1 MPGTR
6 SSVFADWKSVG
17 YALDL
22 QQFANCSR
30 YVDLLRRALYAVF
43 TAAAHDP
50 DRDAKTRSKMKGLA
64 KHLASVQ
71 FVNDIGLMYD
81 VLQELSSLSLELQ
94 KQAMTLDKADRL
106 VKRTIHVLESFVD
119 NPSEHSSEA
128 NTAKERMEFKTVEL
142 LDIVKQKAIDR
153 QQFIQSVVDNLRLWL
168 CEPDEADAQ
177 ILEDCLVFDTD
188 TWPTLPE
195 NRFGEK
201 EVRRL
206 CQRFSLDPAPESAS
220 KQAGGPAK
228 KSFTGTHG
236 ERRTWDAE
244 GVEFEAP
251 RVETPKVSR
260 GGEWEGSFPLPS
272 RLWGLWVRAP

>member
-1 MPGTR
+1 
-6 SSVFADWKSVG
+6 
-17 YALDL
+17 
-22 QQFANCSR
+22 
-30 YVDLLRRALYAVF
+30 
-43 TAAAHDP
+43 
-50 DRDAKTRSKMKGLA
+50 
-64 KHLASVQ
+64 
-71 FVNDIGLMYD
+71 
-81 VLQELSSLSLELQ
+81 
-94 KQAMTLDKADRL
+94 
-106 VKRTIHVLESFVD
+106 
-119 NPSEHSSEA
+119 
-128 NTAKERMEFKTVEL
+128 MEFKTVEL

-195 NRFGEK
+195 IRFGEK

-206 CQRFSLDPAPESAS
+206 CQCFSLDPAPESC
-220 KQAGGPAK
+220 KQASRGAAK
-228 KSFTGTHG
+228 KSFTETHG
-236 ERRTWDAE
+236 ERRTRDAE

-251 RVETPKVSR
+251 RVETPKAWR

>member
-1 MPGTR
+1 M
-6 SSVFADWKSVG
+6 
-17 YALDL
+17 
-22 QQFANCSR
+22 
-30 YVDLLRRALYAVF
+30 F
-43 TAAAHDP
+43 TAAADDP

-153 QQFIQSVVDNLRLWL
+153 QQFIQSVVDNLRL
-168 CEPDEADAQ
+168 
-177 ILEDCLVFDTD
+177 
-188 TWPTLPE
+188 
-195 NRFGEK
+195 
-201 EVRRL
+201 
-206 CQRFSLDPAPESAS
+206 
-220 KQAGGPAK
+220 
-228 KSFTGTHG
+228 
-236 ERRTWDAE
+236 
-244 GVEFEAP
+244 
-251 RVETPKVSR
+251 
-260 GGEWEGSFPLPS
+260 
-272 RLWGLWVRAP
+272 